1 MSSSF
6 FRRTALSAAL
16 ATGAATMVAVPASVA
31 DEPRTQDPGR
41 TRSVDL
47 TGTLLVLAGENGDP
61 SSYSVRRPNGQIV
74 PIDPGSLDA
83 FDGVDG
89 NSRFA
94 GTVRLPVVNGRATSL
109 RAAAGNGTALA
120 VTEARVNPRPT
131 AAGPVVHRVAVALTS
146 NLGTYTL
153 TPDQILGQIKIASDY
168 WIDQADGKI
177 TGYELPASTAF
188 VPYNTTTTTVA
199 TGCGIAGDQD
209 SAPEFDAV
217 TNEAAALFPGY
228 DFFNGTDQLV
238 VVMPDP
244 CAQMFAGRG
253 SLGDSLASGGVS
265 IVSAG
270 PVMSKTQ
277 AHEWGHNYGLEHANT
292 AVEYGDI
299 YEVMGSAY
307 QNVPPELG
315 TGYRHEQGLLQAG
328 EVASLTATSGAATI
342 RDRATTAESGV
353 RGVEVIDPDNGARLW
368 FDLRTGTGSDAG
380 AAYRNG
386 ITVYGQTYRAQG
398 VVVEQDLG
406 RGLRLQTPGG
416 ASALIAGEAWSNASG
431 TMKVTVSA
439 LDAAAGTSTL
449 SSAYAPGPAVTGGT
463 ASISGGTR
471 PFERAQA
478 TGTGFSPS
486 ANGLRY
492 QWFANGAPIP
502 NEEEATLDIPLSLVG
517 ASLTVQITGYAAGRS
532 PSAPVMSAPAKVA
545 PATFYV
551 VRGTANRLAISGK
564 ARTGQVLSTTGLAWI
579 GDDGRAPVGLAS
591 TFQWYRGS
599 KAIKGA
605 TGASYQL
612 KAADLGDRIY
622 VRNLASAP
630 GFDQGRAS
638 SDDTSRVKKGK
649 LPSAKPRIKFK
660 GNKAKAGKRLKV
672 KTGTWLSK
680 VKFRFQWYAG
690 GRKIRGANGKVFV
703 PGRGLRK
710 KKVTVKVTGSKRGYK
725 SAARKSGAV
734 KIK

>member
-16 ATGAATMVAVPASVA
+16 ATGAATMVAVPTSVA
-31 DEPRTQDPGR
+31 DEPLAQPRT
-41 TRSVDL
+41 VDL
-47 TGTLLVLAGENGDP
+47 TGTLLVLAGEDGEPNT
-61 SSYSVRRPNGQIV
+61 YSVRRPSGQIV
-74 PIDPGSLDA
+74 PIDPGSPDA
-83 FDGVDG
+83 FAHVEG
-89 NSRFA
+89 NSRFS
-94 GTVRLPVVNGRATSL
+94 GRVTLPVVNGRVASL
-109 RAAAGNGTALA
+109 RSAAGNGTPLS
-120 VTEARVNPRPT
+120 VQEASVHARPT
-131 AAGPVVHRVAVALTS
+131 AAGPVTHRVAVALTA
-146 NLGTYTL
+146 NLGTYTQ
-153 TPDQILGQIKIASDY
+153 TPDQILGQIRIAADY
-168 WIDQADGKI
+168 WVDQADGKI
-177 TGYELPASTAF
+177 TGYELPAATAF

-199 TGCGIAGDQD
+199 TGCGIAGDQT

-217 TNEAAALFPGY
+217 TQEAAALFPGY

-244 CAQMFAGRG
+244 CAQLYAGRG
-253 SLGDSLASGGVS
+253 RLGDSLVSGGVS

-292 AVEYGDI
+292 TVEYGDI

-328 EVASLTATSGAATI
+328 EVTSLTGTSGAATI
-342 RDRATTAESGV
+342 RDRAGTAEAGV

-386 ITVYGQTYRAQG
+386 VTVYGQTYRAQG
-398 VVVEQDLG
+398 VVVEEDLG

-416 ASALIAGEAWSNASG
+416 ASALVAGETWSNSSG

-463 ASISGGTR
+463 ASISGGLR
-471 PFERAQA
+471 PYEKAQA
-478 TGTGFSPS
+478 VGTGFAPA

-492 QWFANGAPIP
+492 QWFVNGVPIP
-502 NEEEATLDIPLSLVG
+502 HEEEATFDIPLSLVG
-517 ASLTVQITGYAAGRS
+517 AALSVQITGYAAGRA
-532 PSAPVMSAPAKVA
+532 PSAPVMSAPVTVA

-551 VRGTANRLAISGK
+551 VRGTANELVISGK
-564 ARTGQVLSTTGLAWI
+564 AKTGQVLTTTGLAWI
-579 GDDGRAPVGLAS
+579 GDDGRPPVGLAS
-591 TFQWYRGS
+591 TFQWYRGR

-605 TGASYQL
+605 TGSTYQL
-612 KAADLGDRIY
+612 KAADLGEFVS

-630 GFDQGRAS
+630 GFEQGRAS
-638 SDDTSRVKKGK
+638 SDSTSRVKKGK
-649 LPSAKPRIKFK
+649 LPSSKPRIKFK
-660 GNKAKAGKRLKV
+660 GKSAKAGKKLKV
-672 KTGTWLSK
+672 KTGTWVSK

-690 GRKIRGANGKVFV
+690 GRKIRGATKKTFV
-703 PGRGLRK
+703 PPRGLRK
-710 KKVTVKVTGSKRGYK
+710 KKVTVKVTGSKKGYK
-725 SAARKSGAV
+725 SAARKSGKV
-734 KIK
+734 RIR